1 MPDPAFL
8 LALVMV
14 MLLTAYVLLGGADY
28 GGGVWDLLATGR
40 TAKAQRET
48 IARAI
53 APVWEANHVW
63 LIVVV
68 TILFTAFPPAFARLS
83 IVLHIPLALVLIGII
98 VRGSAFI
105 FRAYGPMSK
114 GDRRG
119 LEWVF
124 AAASTITPLLLGVIV
139 GAVTEGGIVQDAH
152 EGASFQSFQSFQ
164 SFRELYVNPW
174 MTPFAV
180 AVGVFALVL
189 FSYLAAVYLTLE
201 AREKATADAFR
212 RRALAAAILTGVMAF
227 VIFLLAGDAP
237 HVRASLM
244 NSPWALPLHLATG
257 TAATAA
263 LVLLW
268 TRRFWWARTAAIVQ
282 VSLIVWGWALAQ
294 SPYLIRPDLTFEM
307 AAAPRQ
313 VLVLL
318 LQVLAAGAIVLLPSL
333 FYLFRLFGPSD
344 RSA

>member
-1 MPDPAFL
+1 MPEPALL

-14 MLLTAYVLLGGADY
+14 ILLTAYVVLGGADY

-40 TAKAQRET
+40 TAASQRTT

-63 LIVVV
+63 LIIVV
-68 TILFTAFPPAFARLS
+68 TILFTAFPAAFARLS
-83 IVLHIPLALVLIGII
+83 IALHIPLALVLLGI
-98 VRGSAFI
+98 VLRGSAFI
-105 FRAYGPMSK
+105 FRAYGPMSQRDK
-114 GDRRG
+114 RG

-124 AAASTITPLLLGVIV
+124 AAASAFTPLLLGMVV
-139 GAVTEGGIVQDAH
+139 GAVTEGRGW
-152 EGASFQSFQSFQ
+152 
-164 SFRELYVNPW
+164 L
-174 MTPFAV
+174 TPFAV

-212 RRALAAAILTGVMAF
+212 RRALASAGVTGVMAF
-227 VIFLLAGDAP
+227 VVFLLAGNAP
-237 HVRASLM
+237 RS
-244 NSPWALPLHLATG
+244 LPLHLATG
-257 TAATAA
+257 VAAITVV
-263 LVLLW
+263 VLLW
-268 TRRFWWARTAAIVQ
+268 TRHFWWARTAAIVQ

-333 FYLFRLFGPSD
+333 FYLFRLFGPEEKSLQ
-344 RSA
+344 RAYTSARWRAIP